1 MKSALIIKT
10 YLWFYNIIRNY
21 GPLTLNQ
28 INEMWMAD
36 TRLSEGKPMIR
47 QTFQRYRLDVED
59 VFGVSIC
66 CDNENRYYIKNRR
79 LKEADDKASLLSL
92 AEKNTLTEM
101 MDYRHRIILEPKFS
115 VNIYFDIILDSM
127 CKNVMVEFD
136 YQQDDAPMMSHQL
149 VEPYCVKQY
158 GADWYLMGRRN
169 DGSFGAF
176 ALARLKKLRLTD
188 RKFKLKYEECVKL
201 CEDIEDFFEVQ

>member
-36 TRLSEGKPMIR
+36 TRISEGKPMIR

-59 VFGVSIC
+59 VFGVSIG

-79 LKEADDKASLLSL
+79 LREADDKASLLSKS
-92 AEKNTLTEM
+92 EKDTLTGL
-101 MDYRHRIILEPKFS
+101 MDFYHRIVLEPKLS
-115 VNIYFDIILDSM
+115 ENIYFNMIVL
-127 CKNVMVEFD
+127 
-136 YQQDDAPMMSHQL
+136 
-149 VEPYCVKQY
+149 
-158 GADWYLMGRRN
+158 
-169 DGSFGAF
+169 
-176 ALARLKKLRLTD
+176 
-188 RKFKLKYEECVKL
+188 
-201 CEDIEDFFEVQ
+201 FFISE